1 MSNYSSLNSTNR
13 DNITSIN
20 GVVELSVRSINAN
33 PSPPPIDE
41 RRARRQ
47 PDWICAFAA
56 TSFGIG
62 KYGYANEP
70 SIETADW
77 TSATYQPDAND
88 RNATLRGVLGK
99 NVDGEGI
106 YVLTQKLDSGGQGEI
121 TTKQLAVSGL
131 DATIAADWTNLEI
144 VNSSDI
150 SNQFSA
156 LRWAE
161 ASDGAKAGVWIGGTS
176 GGKVFRSTD
185 GTISWTEITS
195 NMPGDT
201 WETGSAGENRQATEI
216 ASDGNGTWVMLQ
228 RKEMFVSTNDG
239 LNWSKVAHGLS
250 NVGYLFSIVYTNN
263 SFVMIYKQQLENDL
277 YVASAAATDLTDFGT
292 PTDTNIL
299 SPDFAYP
306 FEYVRAA
313 ADRTGRVMFVSLDR
327 RQVGIFEVSGKIIS
341 NYSEV
346 DAISGGENARDI
358 ATDGR
363 GNWIIAAENSDMWQ
377 STDKGATWTKIVN
390 GFPDS
395 DTNIHVITSNVY
407 DTTLGATRWVAG
419 TALEYAGYASN
430 SDLTSWT
437 FYDRL
442 DGGDTS
448 GAYDVAYGKNGKGD
462 GIYCM
467 TNDSKSKQ
475 VSVSSANVADGQPW
489 TSVNIDNSAT
499 DDGDQFVIAWTESSA
514 RTKAG
519 VWMAV
524 GEQGD
529 NKAYYRSIDGA
540 VNWSEILLSGITGHT
555 GNRITALAG
564 DGYGNWMM
572 GQDERIYYSTNNGT
586 SFTLAHT
593 FTGENFSKISG
604 MAYTGDTWVISYER
618 TTDSGKT
625 FLRSCSTADVT
636 TWSSEAGGGALE
648 NYGTGDSERTTIVA
662 YQGRILVVPHDR
674 QKIGYA
680 DVSGT
685 SISNFNVVDVSSI
698 TSGDNLRDAS
708 TDGNTWVIC
717 AQDGLL
723 LKSTDDAVNWSVAAT
738 AIRNSTDDIRCI
750 AANVHLPQ

>member
-70 SIETADW
+70 SIEPADW

-176 GGKVFRSTD
+176 GGKVFRGTD

-263 SFVMIYKQQLENDL
+263 SFVMIYKQLLCFLFLKYQPNLVFLDL
-277 YVASAAATDLTDFGT
+277 
-292 PTDTNIL
+292 
-299 SPDFAYP
+299 
-306 FEYVRAA
+306 R
-313 ADRTGRVMFVSLDR
+313 M
-327 RQVGIFEVSGKIIS
+327 
-341 NYSEV
+341 
-346 DAISGGENARDI
+346 
-358 ATDGR
+358 
-363 GNWIIAAENSDMWQ
+363 
-377 STDKGATWTKIVN
+377 
-390 GFPDS
+390 
-395 DTNIHVITSNVY
+395 
-407 DTTLGATRWVAG
+407 
-419 TALEYAGYASN
+419 
-430 SDLTSWT
+430 
-437 FYDRL
+437 
-442 DGGDTS
+442 
-448 GAYDVAYGKNGKGD
+448 
-462 GIYCM
+462 
-467 TNDSKSKQ
+467 
-475 VSVSSANVADGQPW
+475 
-489 TSVNIDNSAT
+489 
-499 DDGDQFVIAWTESSA
+499 
-514 RTKAG
+514 
-519 VWMAV
+519 
-524 GEQGD
+524 
-529 NKAYYRSIDGA
+529 
-540 VNWSEILLSGITGHT
+540 
-555 GNRITALAG
+555 
-564 DGYGNWMM
+564 
-572 GQDERIYYSTNNGT
+572 
-586 SFTLAHT
+586 
-593 FTGENFSKISG
+593 
-604 MAYTGDTWVISYER
+604 
-618 TTDSGKT
+618 KT
-625 FLRSCSTADVT
+625 
-636 TWSSEAGGGALE
+636 
-648 NYGTGDSERTTIVA
+648 
-662 YQGRILVVPHDR
+662 
-674 QKIGYA
+674 
-680 DVSGT
+680 
-685 SISNFNVVDVSSI
+685 
-698 TSGDNLRDAS
+698 
-708 TDGNTWVIC
+708 
-717 AQDGLL
+717 
-723 LKSTDDAVNWSVAAT
+723 
-738 AIRNSTDDIRCI
+738 
-750 AANVHLPQ
+750 